1 MKIQLERLPHQIEA
15 LQAIN
20 KDFYGVDTTTNNP
33 DAGYIYANPI
43 LKYAGNEKSYID
55 IKMETGTGKT
65 FVYTQMMY
73 EMHKQGVFKFVKMLF
88 FL

>member
-43 LKYAGNEKSYID
+43 LNYAYCKSYHPHA
-55 IKMETGTGKT
+55 ETNVPDR
-65 FVYTQMMY
+65 FV
-73 EMHKQGVFKFVKMLF
+73 
-88 FL
+88 

>member
-1 MKIQLERLPHQIEA
+1 MKIQLKRLSHQIEA

-43 LKYAGNEKSYID
+43 ILMPVIS
-55 IKMETGTGKT
+55 
-65 FVYTQMMY
+65 
-73 EMHKQGVFKFVKMLF
+73 MLILF
-88 FL
+88 